1 MLACRCYLHHEPALY
16 YMHVIFFEQAQ
27 TSTGCFFQT
36 EGVTTHPEFWNDQ
49 QMTDVTISLFYWSQ
63 QNQDK

>member
-1 MLACRCYLHHEPALY
+1 MLFTSRTSTVLHACH
-16 YMHVIFFEQAQ
+16 FFEQAQ

-36 EGVTTHPEFWNDQ
+36 EGVTTYPEFWNDQ
-49 QMTDVTISLFYWSQ
+49 QMADVTISLFYWSQ